1 MVGDPARVR
10 QLLVNLVGNALKFT
24 EQGEVVVDVR
34 VRSRDDGQAVLHFS
48 VRDTGIGIPDDK
60 QASVF
65 QAFEQVDGSLT
76 RRHGGSGLGLAIS
89 TRLVE
94 QMGGRMWLESR
105 VGQGSIFH
113 FEARF
118 GVVEVEPDEIR
129 RVDLSSLHDLK
140 VLVVDDNDTNRLILQ
155 EMLAS
160 WGMLPTVASRAREG
174 LHMMREALREHR
186 PFRLVLSDTH
196 MPEMD
201 GFMLAEQIGKD
212 PKIGQTAIILLTS
225 GDRPEDME
233 RCEQSGIAAYLLK
246 PVKQSELFDAIVEA
260 LEITHEG
267 ETAEALMSHH
277 PKLTTPR
284 RILLA
289 EDSVVNQKLAVAL
302 LERFGHKVTVANN
315 GREAT
320 EAAAS
325 DAFDVVLMDIQMPE
339 MDGLE
344 ATAKIRAREK
354 TVGRHI
360 PIIAMTAHALKGDR
374 ELCLA
379 AGMDDYVSKPIRR
392 EELFE
397 KLARLVPDVSPVS
410 VEEEV
415 HGETSNKESAA
426 REGVIDWTQIRDLT
440 GGDSELLKSLIADGL
455 EEASRL
461 LKEIRDSIAKDDRE
475 HLRTAAHTLKGSV
488 RYFGA
493 DKLFEI
499 IVRLEALARQGN
511 PDEIAEVQRSLE
523 NELDVV
529 ISLLQS
535 RLKEMS

>member
-94 QMGGRMWLESR
+94 QMGGRMRLESR

>member
-1 MVGDPARVR
+1 
-10 QLLVNLVGNALKFT
+10 
-24 EQGEVVVDVR
+24 
-34 VRSRDDGQAVLHFS
+34 
-48 VRDTGIGIPDDK
+48 
-60 QASVF
+60 
-65 QAFEQVDGSLT
+65 
-76 RRHGGSGLGLAIS
+76 
-89 TRLVE
+89 
-94 QMGGRMWLESR
+94 
-105 VGQGSIFH
+105 
-113 FEARF
+113 
-118 GVVEVEPDEIR
+118 
-129 RVDLSSLHDLK
+129 
-140 VLVVDDNDTNRLILQ
+140 
-155 EMLAS
+155 MLAS

-174 LHMMREALREHR
+174 LHMMREAVREHR

-415 HGETSNKESAA
+415 HGETSNKESAD

-461 LKEIRDSIAKDDRE
+461 LKEIRDSIAKGDRE

-511 PDEIAEVQRSLE
+511 PDEIADVQRSLE